1 MAKEGISKPGGAMK
15 KNDKGFDI
23 SDVLGG
29 TLNILGLKI
38 DLAKLL
44 SSPEEVGDRL
54 QELREKLK
62 QAGGKEV
69 IGDEEWSSGGV
80 SIGGHFRT
88 RGILGERE
96 YHIETTAPPRPRK
109 KVARAPEPPEVIEP
123 AADVFDEDEEIV
135 IVAEVPGV
143 GLEDLELKIEGDV
156 LYLSTKPTAQRS
168 YRKEIDL
175 VAEADRDSLSA
186 TCRNGVLEM
195 RLRKKPPGSRA
206 SKTKRDKRTNKR

>member
-1 MAKEGISKPGGAMK
+1 MK
-15 KNDKGFDI
+15 KNDKEFDI

-44 SSPEEVGDRL
+44 SSPEEMGDRL

-69 IGDEEWSSGGV
+69 LGDEEWRSGGV

-96 YHIETTAPPRPRK
+96 YHIGTTAPARPRK
-109 KVARAPEPPEVIEP
+109 KAERAEKAPELPEVVEP
-123 AADVFDEDEEIV
+123 AVDVFDEADEIIV
-135 IVAEVPGV
+135 VAEVPGID
-143 GLEDLELKIEGDV
+143 LEDLELKTEGDI
-156 LYLSTKPTAQRS
+156 LYLSTKPEIKRG
-168 YRKEIDL
+168 YRKEIKLDS
-175 VAEADRDSLSA
+175 EADGDSLSA
-186 TCRNGVLEM
+186 TCRNGVLEVK
-195 RLRKKPPGSRA
+195 LRRKS
-206 SKTKRDKRTNKR
+206 

>member
-1 MAKEGISKPGGAMK
+1 MK
-15 KNDKGFDI
+15 KNDKEFDI

-69 IGDEEWSSGGV
+69 LGDGEWRSGGV
-80 SIGGHFRT
+80 SIGGPFRT

-96 YHIETTAPPRPRK
+96 YHIGTTAPPRPRK
-109 KVARAPEPPEVIEP
+109 RAARAPEPPQVVEP
-123 AADVFDEDEEIV
+123 AVDVFDEAQEIM
-135 IVAEVPGV
+135 IVVEVAGV
-143 GLEDLELKIEGDV
+143 GLEDLELQIEGDI
-156 LYLSTKPTAQRS
+156 LTLSTKPTAQRM
-168 YRKEIDL
+168 YGKEIKLD
-175 VAEADRDSLSA
+175 AEVDRDSLNA
-186 TCRNGVLEM
+186 TCRNGILEI
-195 RLRKKPPGSRA
+195 RLRKKSAG
-206 SKTKRDKRTNKR
+206 SKTNKTKGEKRTKKR